1 MKVAFYNIIISVVMA
16 LHSSMSNCCFT
27 PSFWGLS
34 CSPQSH
40 ATTVVAVA
48 LVKNELIMHFVM

>member
-1 MKVAFYNIIISVVMA
+1 
-16 LHSSMSNCCFT
+16 MSNCCFT

-40 ATTVVAVA
+40 ATTVTVVAVA
-48 LVKNELIMHFVM
+48 LVKNELIMHFLM

>member
-1 MKVAFYNIIISVVMA
+1 
-16 LHSSMSNCCFT
+16 MSNCCFT